1 MGTLAHLITRKW
13 VAGLLALF
21 AIIGTGAA
29 IVLVGQA
36 ESPATGTA
44 SLPEGTD
51 SRRAAE
57 LRGQLPQDEG
67 SAAVVVYSSD
77 RPLTPGE
84 LTVIRERARTLPGAT
99 DAPVV
104 VADDGTAATVF
115 IPVTTKD
122 AVETADVVA
131 ELRTAAKAGL
141 PEGLAA
147 QVTGPAAIQADLAA
161 VFDGANV
168 RLLAATASVVAIL
181 LVITYR
187 SPFLWLVPLTVV
199 GLADQLAAVLA
210 THTLAALDVLWDEST
225 IGILSVLVF
234 GAGTD
239 YSLLLISR
247 YRDQLRETEDRREAM
262 AVALRRTAEAVLSS
276 ATTVVLGLLTLLL
289 SVFPATR
296 GLGLACAVGIVVAAT
311 FALVVLPAALVVFGR
326 WIFWPKVPHVGETGL
341 ADGRSFWRRVGD
353 AVARR
358 PAGFA
363 TVTVVLLGVLAA
375 GVTQIETGLD
385 EADQFLSKPEAIAA
399 GERLARS
406 FPAGAAD
413 PTYVVTRGDAAA
425 VESMVR
431 EVDGVSAVRVGAT
444 GNGISEIDAVIDAPP
459 GSDEA
464 AGTVVALRDAVTGEA
479 DTHVGGTEAVALD
492 ASEASARDRRVILPL
507 ILALVLVALAALL
520 RSVVAPVVL
529 VATVVATYLASLGLS
544 WVLFTRVLGFEKLDD
559 GVPLLAF
566 VFLVALGVDYNIFL
580 VTRAAEEARGRGA
593 EQGMLRALAA
603 TGGVI
608 TSAGI
613 LLAAVFAVLGV
624 LPLVVLAQLGVVICV
639 GVLLDTLVVRTVL
652 VPALALILGDRFWWP
667 RRVGST
673 DAGRDVAAGVGDP
686 AGGNPADVVA
696 VRAGAR

>member
-1 MGTLAHLITRKW
+1 MGRFAHLITRKW

-21 AIIGTGAA
+21 AILGTGAV
-29 IVLVGQA
+29 IGLVGQA
-36 ESPATGTA
+36 ESPATGTSA
-44 SLPEGTD
+44 LPTGTD
-51 SRRAAE
+51 SRQAAE
-57 LRGQLPQDEG
+57 LRDQLPQAEG
-67 SAAVVVYSSD
+67 SAAVVLYSSD
-77 RPLTPGE
+77 QPLTPDE
-84 LTVIRERARTLPGAT
+84 LALVEERARTLPGAT
-99 DAPVV
+99 GAPPVV
-104 VADDGTAATVF
+104 AEDGTAATVF

-122 AVETADVVA
+122 AVETADVVTD
-131 ELRTAAKAGL
+131 LRTAAKADLPDGL
-141 PEGLAA
+141 TA

-161 VFDGANV
+161 VFDGANF

-199 GLADQLAAVLA
+199 GVADQLAAVLA

-239 YSLLLISR
+239 YALLLISR
-247 YRDQLRETEDRREAM
+247 YRDQLRVTADRREAM
-262 AVALRRTAEAVLSS
+262 AIALTRTAEAVLSS
-276 ATTVVLGLLTLLL
+276 AATVVLGLLTLLL
-289 SVFPATR
+289 SLFPATR
-296 GLGLACAVGIVVAAT
+296 GLGLACAVGVVVAAT

-341 ADGRSFWRRVGD
+341 ADGHSFWRRVGD
-353 AVARR
+353 AVAKR
-358 PAGFA
+358 PAGFI
-363 TVTVVLLGVLAA
+363 TVTVIVLGVMA
-375 GVTQIETGLD
+375 GGITQIQTGLD
-385 EADQFLSKPEAIAA
+385 QADQFLQKPEAIAA
-399 GERLARS
+399 SERLAQS

-413 PTYVVTRGDAAA
+413 PAYVMTRGDAAA
-425 VESMVR
+425 VPETVGR
-431 EVDGVSAVRVGAT
+431 VEGVSAVRVAAT
-444 GNGISEIDAVIDAPP
+444 GNGVTEVDAVIDAQP
-459 GSDEA
+459 GSDA
-464 AGTVVALRDAVTGEA
+464 ASDTVLALRDAVAGTP

-492 ASEASARDRRVILPL
+492 ASDAHRRDLQVILPV
-507 ILALVLVALAALL
+507 ILLLVLVALVALL
-520 RSVVAPVVL
+520 RSLVAPVVL

-544 WVLFTRVLGFEKLDD
+544 WVIFTNVLGFEKLDD

-580 VTRAAEEARGRGA
+580 VTRAAEEARGHGA
-593 EQGMLRALAA
+593 DQGMLRALAA

-652 VPALALILGDRFWWP
+652 VPALALVLGDRFWWP
-667 RRVGST
+667 RRVGS
-673 DAGRDVAAGVGDP
+673 VAPPGA
-686 AGGNPADVVA
+686 ADVEGTPVG
-696 VRAGAR
+696 AGAR

>member
-1 MGTLAHLITRKW
+1 MGSLAHLITRKW

-21 AIIGTGAA
+21 AILGTGA
-29 IVLVGQA
+29 IIGLVGQA

-44 SLPEGTD
+44 ALPNGTD
-51 SRRAAE
+51 SRQAAE
-57 LRGQLPQDEG
+57 LRDTLPQDEG
-67 SAAVVVYSSD
+67 SAAVVLYSSD
-77 RPLTPGE
+77 QRLTPDE
-84 LTVIRERARTLPGAT
+84 LTLVQERARTLPGAT
-99 DAPVV
+99 GAPPA
-104 VADDGTAATVF
+104 VAEDGTAATVF
-115 IPVTTKD
+115 VPVTTKD
-122 AVETADVVA
+122 AVETAAVVKD
-131 ELRTAAKAGL
+131 LRAAAKADL
-141 PEGLAA
+141 PEGLTA

-161 VFDGANV
+161 VFDGANF

-199 GLADQLAAVLA
+199 AVADQLAGVIA
-210 THTLAALDVLWDEST
+210 THTLAAFGVLWDEST

-239 YSLLLISR
+239 YALLLISR
-247 YRDQLRETEDRREAM
+247 YRDQLRVTQDRREAM
-262 AVALRRTAEAVLSS
+262 AVALTRTAEAVLAS

-296 GLGLACAVGIVVAAT
+296 GLGLACAVGVVVAAF

-353 AVARR
+353 AVAKR
-358 PAGFA
+358 PAGFV
-363 TVTVVLLGVLAA
+363 TVTVILLGVMA
-375 GVTQIETGLD
+375 GGISQIQTGLS
-385 EADQFLSKPEAIAA
+385 EADQFLQKPEAIAA
-399 GERLARS
+399 GERLAQS

-413 PTYVVTRGDAAA
+413 PAYVMTRGDGADVVAAMRG
-425 VESMVR
+425 VEGVGTVR
-431 EVDGVSAVRVGAT
+431 PGAS
-444 GNGISEIDAVIDAPP
+444 GNGITEVDVVIDAAP
-459 GSDEA
+459 GSDA
-464 AGTVVALRDAVTGEA
+464 ASNTVVAMRDAVAGIPT
-479 DTHVGGTEAVALD
+479 THVGGTEAVALD
-492 ASEASARDRRVILPL
+492 ASDANRRDLTVILPI
-507 ILALVLVALAALL
+507 ILLLVLVALAALL

-529 VATVVATYLASLGLS
+529 VTTVVATYLASLGLS
-544 WVLFTRVLGFEKLDD
+544 WVIFTQLLGFDRLDA

-580 VTRAAEEARGRGA
+580 VTRAAEEAKVHGA
-593 EQGMLRALAA
+593 NSGMLRALAA

-652 VPALALILGDRFWWP
+652 VPALALLLGDRFWWP
-667 RRVGST
+667 RRVGPRHEA
-673 DAGRDVAAGVGDP
+673 DAT
-686 AGGNPADVVA
+686 PADDDALGDDAMA
-696 VRAGAR
+696 VGTR

>member
-1 MGTLAHLITRKW
+1 MGRFAHLVTRKW

-21 AIIGTGAA
+21 AILGAGAVIG
-29 IVLVGQA
+29 LVGQA

-44 SLPEGTD
+44 ALPNGTD
-51 SRRAAE
+51 SRAAAE
-57 LRGQLPQDEG
+57 LRDQLPQEEG

-77 RPLTPGE
+77 APLTPDE
-84 LTVIRERARTLPGAT
+84 LALVQERARTLPGAT
-99 DAPVV
+99 GAPAVV
-104 VADDGTAATVF
+104 SEDGTAATVF

-122 AVETADVVA
+122 AVETADVVTD
-131 ELRTAAKAGL
+131 LRSDAKADL
-141 PEGLAA
+141 PEGLTA

-161 VFDGANV
+161 VFDGANF

-187 SPFLWLVPLTVV
+187 SPFLWLVPLTIV
-199 GLADQLAAVLA
+199 GVADQLAAVLA
-210 THTLAALDVLWDEST
+210 THTLAAFGVLWDEST

-239 YSLLLISR
+239 YALLLISR
-247 YRDQLRETEDRREAM
+247 YRDELRVTQDRRDAM
-262 AVALRRTAEAVLSS
+262 AVALTRTAEAVLSS

-289 SVFPATR
+289 SLFPATR
-296 GLGLACAVGIVVAAT
+296 GLGLACAVGVVVAAG

-326 WIFWPKVPHVGETGL
+326 WIFWPKVPHVGQVGL
-341 ADGRSFWRRVGD
+341 ADGQSFWRRVGD
-353 AVARR
+353 AVATR
-358 PAGFA
+358 PAGFV
-363 TVTVVLLGVLAA
+363 TVTVILLGIMA
-375 GVTQIETGLD
+375 GGITQIQTGLD
-385 EADQFLSKPEAIAA
+385 EADQFLQKPEAIAA
-399 GERLARS
+399 GERLAQS

-413 PTYVVTRGDAAA
+413 PAYVVTRGDATA
-425 VESMVR
+425 VEATVR
-431 EVDGVSAVRVGAT
+431 EVVGVSAVKVGAS
-444 GNGISEIDAVIDAPP
+444 GEGITEIDAVIDAVP

-464 AGTVVALRDAVTGEA
+464 ADTVVAMRDAVSGYP

-492 ASEASARDRRVILPL
+492 ASQASARDRQVILPL
-507 ILALVLVALAALL
+507 ILLLVLVALAALL
-520 RSVVAPVVL
+520 RSIVAPVVL
-529 VATVVATYLASLGLS
+529 VLTVVATYLASLGLS
-544 WVLFTRVLGFEKLDD
+544 WVIFTQVLGFEKLDD

-580 VTRAAEEARGRGA
+580 VTRAAEEARGHGA
-593 EQGMLRALAA
+593 RQGMLRALAA

-667 RRVGST
+667 RRVG
-673 DAGRDVAAGVGDP
+673 GGDP
-686 AGGNPADVVA
+686 STVVEDVEGTPV
-696 VRAGAR
+696 GASAR

>member
-1 MGTLAHLITRKW
+1 MGRVAHLITRKW

-21 AIIGTGAA
+21 AILGAGAVIG
-29 IVLVGQA
+29 LVGQA

-44 SLPEGTD
+44 ALPNGTD

-57 LRGQLPQDEG
+57 LRDQLPQDEG
-67 SAAVVVYSSD
+67 SAAVVLYSSD
-77 RPLTPGE
+77 EPLTPDE
-84 LTVIRERARTLPGAT
+84 LALVQERARTLPGAT
-99 DAPVV
+99 GAPPVV
-104 VADDGTAATVF
+104 AEDGTAATVF

-122 AVETADVVA
+122 AVETADVVTD
-131 ELRTAAKAGL
+131 LRSVAKADL
-141 PEGLAA
+141 PEGLTA

-181 LVITYR
+181 LIITYR

-199 GLADQLAAVLA
+199 GVADQLAAVLA
-210 THTLAALDVLWDEST
+210 THTLVAFDVLWDEST

-247 YRDQLRETEDRREAM
+247 YRDELRFTQDRRDAM
-262 AVALRRTAEAVLSS
+262 AVALRRTTEAVLSS

-289 SVFPATR
+289 SLFPATR
-296 GLGLACAVGIVVAAT
+296 GLGLACAVGVVVAAT

-326 WIFWPKVPHVGETGL
+326 WIFWPKVPHVGQTGL
-341 ADGRSFWRRVGD
+341 ADGQSFWRRVGN
-353 AVARR
+353 AVAKR
-358 PAGFA
+358 PAGFV
-363 TVTVVLLGVLAA
+363 TVTVIALGVMA
-375 GVTQIETGLD
+375 GGITQIQTGLD
-385 EADQFLSKPEAIAA
+385 AADQFLQKPEAIAA
-399 GERLARS
+399 GERLAAS

-413 PTYVVTRGDAAA
+413 PAYVVTRGDANA
-425 VESMVR
+425 VEASVR
-431 EVDGVSAVRVGAT
+431 EVDGISAVRVGAA
-444 GNGISEIDAVIDAPP
+444 GNGITEIDAVIDAPP

-464 AGTVVALRDAVTGEA
+464 ADTVVDLRDAVTGEP
-479 DTHVGGTEAVALD
+479 DTHVGGTEALSLD
-492 ASEASARDRRVILPL
+492 ASEASARDRQVILPI
-507 ILALVLVALAALL
+507 ILLLVLVALGVLL
-520 RSVVAPVVL
+520 RSLVAPVVL

-544 WVLFTRVLGFEKLDD
+544 WVIFTQALGFDKLDD

-580 VTRAAEEARGRGA
+580 VTRAAEEARGHGPK
-593 EQGMLRALAA
+593 QGMLRALAA

-652 VPALALILGDRFWWP
+652 VPALALILGDGFWWP
-667 RRVGST
+667 RRVGGLVT
-673 DAGRDVAAGVGDP
+673 DTVDAVDPADERPSEVAA
-686 AGGNPADVVA
+686 
-696 VRAGAR
+696 R